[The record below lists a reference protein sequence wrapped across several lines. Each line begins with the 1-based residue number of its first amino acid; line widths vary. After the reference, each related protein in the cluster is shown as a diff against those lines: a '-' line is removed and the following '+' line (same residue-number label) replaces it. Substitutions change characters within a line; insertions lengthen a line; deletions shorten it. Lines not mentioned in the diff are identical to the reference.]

1 MIVLYIILAI
11 LLLYILFIVVPA
23 MLIYDFAFGR
33 KPCSAPLTE
42 RELIGTRYEP
52 YIDIL
57 VPADHFVHE
66 QPNTWVSVF
75 ARDGVELRGRY
86 FDNHSDKTMLFVHG
100 YCGAPINVQEGMR
113 VKFKPSEADLAAA
126 KECGK
131 NFAELVKARIQA
143 QLDIYQK

>member
-100 YCGAPINVQEGMR
+100 YCGAPISNFCAQAEHFYRQELHD
-113 VKFKPSEADLAAA
+113 F
-126 KECGK
+126 
-131 NFAELVKARIQA
+131 
-143 QLDIYQK
+143 